1 MSQTAK
7 WLHSGK
13 NPGGF
18 CAARALGGA
27 QVRFAGGAGRG
38 AALLGAARGAGSRF
52 WAARGAGP
60 RFVKA
65 ARGAG
70 PRFVKAAQGRANK
83 LQRQS
88 PPRPHGTAQ

>member
-27 QVRFAGGAGRG
+27 KVRFAGGAGPRFWG
-38 AALLGAARGAGSRF
+38 RREARDRAFGAARGAGSRF

-65 ARGAG
+65 ARGRG
-70 PRFVKAAQGRANK
+70 NK

-88 PPRPHGTAQ
+88 PPAPARDGSVAA